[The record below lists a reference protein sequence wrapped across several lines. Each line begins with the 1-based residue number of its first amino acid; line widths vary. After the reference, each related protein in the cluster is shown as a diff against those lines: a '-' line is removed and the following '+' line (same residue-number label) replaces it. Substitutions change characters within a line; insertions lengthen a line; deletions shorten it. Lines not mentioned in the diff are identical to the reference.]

1 MCSSDLQRGAGS
13 IKQRLRALDLALQAH
28 SALWLPR
35 PFRELELPWHQ
46 THPQLHAWLL
56 ALSDAQVQVF
66 ENDHSALCNALA
78 AFVPDIAELP
88 ALVDVPTMAHR
99 PDMNDANTFAL
110 PTGFEWG
117 IGGRKW
123 AQVVAFAEA
132 IGAPTS
138 ARNSD
143 PSERAN
149 AYEYLDWCA
158 GKAHLARYLAQTTRA
173 TAQALERNAPLVAA
187 GQALAHRQRLPV
199 TLHVQDVLHDD
210 AHRHLTPNSHAV
222 ALHACGRLHVRLL
235 RLATEHALPRLS
247 VAPCCHYLCDAN
259 DTALSRFG
267 RSSPLQFTPEDLH
280 LAVQETVTSGRSAQQ
295 MRTRES
301 AWRLGFDVLQRRLQG
316 TDTYLNTP
324 SAPRELLRADFA
336 AFVAWA
342 AVAKGIALPAALAL
356 DEFESIGRERHATV
370 TRLALVR
377 HAFRRPLECLLT
389 FDRAHYLEEH
399 GYTVQVG
406 AFCPRRI
413 TPRNLLIDAVHT
425 AAGAA

>member
-1 MCSSDLQRGAGS
+1 MQRGVGS

-35 PFRELELPWHQ
+35 PFRELELPWRHA
-46 THPQLHAWLL
+46 HPQLHAWLL
-56 ALSDAQVQVF
+56 ALSDDQVQVF
-66 ENDHSALCNALA
+66 ENDHKALCNALA

-88 ALVDVPTMAHR
+88 ALVDVPGMVHQPGIAHR
-99 PDMNDANTFAL
+99 PDMDGANSIAL

-123 AQVVAFAEA
+123 AQVVAFSDA
-132 IGAPTS
+132 IGAPAS
-138 ARNSD
+138 ARDSVQ
-143 PSERAN
+143 SERAN

-158 GKAHLARYLAQTTRA
+158 GKAHLARYLAQTTSA
-173 TAQALERNAPLVAA
+173 TAQALERNAQLVAA
-187 GQALAHRQRLPV
+187 GQALADRQRLPV
-199 TLHVQDVLHDD
+199 TLHVQDVLNED
-210 AHRHLTPNSHAV
+210 AHRHLTPNRHAV
-222 ALHACGRLHVRLL
+222 ALHACGHLHVRLL
-235 RLATEHALPRLS
+235 RLAAEHALPRLS

-259 DTALSRFG
+259 DTALSQFG

-280 LAVQETVTSGRSAQQ
+280 LAVQETVTSGRSAQHL
-295 MRTRES
+295 RTRES
-301 AWRLGFDVLQRRLQG
+301 AWRLGFDVLQRRLRN

-324 SAPRELLRADFA
+324 SAPRVLLRADFA

-342 AVAKGIALPAALAL
+342 AARKGIALPAALPL
-356 DEFESIGRERHATV
+356 GEFESIGHERHATV

-399 GYTVQVG
+399 GYTVRVG
-406 AFCPRRI
+406 EFCPRRI
-413 TPRNLLIDAVHT
+413 TPRNLLIDAVR
-425 AAGAA
+425 ADA